1 MYLLTI
7 CKGGDVMAIQIN
19 FDTANQPEKPLL
31 ILTKRN
37 LEKFGVITNVTN
49 IRVKESL
56 GSICELSFV
65 VHKHMNREICFL
77 WNELQDGRFVYI
89 EEWNKYFQ
97 ITVNINEST
106 ETTKTITG
114 QSVQEVELSQTYLYE
129 TEINT
134 SGDIARD
141 DYVATVLYNPTNPTA
156 SLLNRILTD
165 KMSHYKI
172 AHVDSTI
179 ANIQRTFSFDGVS
192 IYDALQEIAEE
203 INCLFTFGDYIPGS
217 NSIRTISAYDM
228 ESYCKDCGYRGEF
241 IDECPKC
248 KSHDIIEGYGEDTN
262 IFINRENLTDDIDY
276 STDYDNVKN
285 CFRLEAGDDLM
296 TATVIN
302 STPSKSQYMWRFS
315 PSDLNDMSD
324 SLNEKINGYN
334 NLYEYYEKEYSV
346 EIDALLVEKY
356 NALIQ
361 KYKAFN
367 SELYPINMPLVGYQ
381 KIMEHYYNVIDLHGY
396 LYNSLMPSVEIDN
409 TNAKEQASFL
419 TTKNLSPT
427 SVQDLKY
434 ISLATANSTLLSY
447 AKVFV
452 NTAKYKIKIK
462 NSSISENNWT
472 GNFTVENYYDEEDV
486 ADSEIITV
494 EFNDNYENFI
504 KQKLDK
510 ILNEKKDDLSIIGLF
525 KMSNDDFTEELR
537 KYSLTYLQIIH
548 DACQSCLDILIEQ
561 GISDKSK
568 WVYSSKNLYD
578 EIYTPY
584 YTKKTLIDKEIKLR
598 ESEIALL
605 NGVTDEYGDFKIIGI
620 KNAIENV
627 REEIIKALDFRSY
640 IDTDWEELCSFR
652 REDSWSNSN
661 YISDGLDNIELYK
674 KAAEFLERAKEEII
688 RASTSKHSIS
698 VNSLKNLLIIP
709 EFQPIVKY
717 FKTGNWLRIEVD
729 KQVYKL
735 RLLNYE
741 LNYDSLDDLSVEF
754 SDVLLTNDTSH
765 DLKTILNQSQSMTT
779 SYSSVKRQAKQGSDT
794 KVVVDSMV
802 ESGIDTSVVKI
813 FSGENQDII
822 YDDHG
827 LLFRKYNPDTESYSE
842 KQLKIINSTLSI
854 TTDNWKTSKVGLGE
868 FDYYNPKTQQMEKG
882 FGLIANQ
889 IVGGLLLTEEIGIYN
904 EKGTMT
910 MDSKGLNI
918 TNGTNSFSVNPNDTS
933 LLKIKKGDVTV
944 FSVTDTGELTFTGNV
959 IANDLILGSN
969 GLHESNDVTG
979 ISISPDD
986 VEIFTLRK
994 GLERVLYFDENG
1006 DLHIKADV
1014 VATGLVL
1021 PPNTDIDIS
1030 QNPEL
1035 TKYVKKDTAIGKIP
1049 NQTTTGF
1056 IISNEG
1062 KMQAGKAVL
1071 YNSEIYSKKGNIS
1084 GFIVGEEVIYSGS
1097 SINKYFGLNSKNVG
1111 DFIFAGSP
1119 KVTGEDS
1126 TYRLTNDG
1134 HVYSS
1139 NTTIKNNGFEILDE
1153 LGKKSLWFSETNN
1166 LCVTDAEN
1174 LPCEIVKSD
1183 EETEIKIKIN
1193 KETNNLEFWVNAE
1206 LYTSIPQTIPP
1217 EI

>member
-1 MYLLTI
+1 
-7 CKGGDVMAIQIN
+7 MAIQIN

-37 LEKFGVITNVTN
+37 FEKIGAITNVTN
-49 IRVKESL
+49 IRIKESL
-56 GSICELSFV
+56 GSVCELSFI
-65 VHKHMNREICFL
+65 VHKHMNREFCFL

-89 EEWNKYFQ
+89 EEWDKYFH
-97 ITVNINEST
+97 ITVDINEST
-106 ETTKTITG
+106 ETTKTITA

-134 SGDIARD
+134 SNDIARK
-141 DYVATVLYNPTNPTA
+141 DYIATIFYNPENSKA
-156 SLLNRILTD
+156 SLLDRILAD
-165 KMSHYKI
+165 KMPHYKI
-172 AHVDSTI
+172 AHVDATI
-179 ANIQRTFSFDGVS
+179 ANIQRTFNFDNIS

-203 INCLFTFGDYIPGS
+203 INCLFIFGERIPG
-217 NSIRTISAYDM
+217 NDSIRTISAYDM
-228 ESYCKDCGYRGEF
+228 ESYCKDCEYRGEF
-241 IDECPKC
+241 VDECPKC
-248 KSHDIIEGYGEDTN
+248 HSHNIIDGYGEDTT

-276 STDYDNVKN
+276 TTDYDNVKN

-302 STPSKSQYMWRFS
+302 STPSKSQYLWNFS
-315 PSDLNDMSD
+315 SSDLNDMSD
-324 SLNEKINGYN
+324 SLNEKIRGYN
-334 NLYEYYEKEYSV
+334 NLYEYYDKEYSA
-346 EIDALLVEKY
+346 EIDTSLIEKY

-361 KYKAFN
+361 KYKVFN
-367 SELYPINMPLVGYQ
+367 NELYPINLPLIGYQ
-381 KIMEHYYNVIDLHGY
+381 KIMEHYYNVIDLYGY
-396 LYNSLMPSVEIDN
+396 LYNSLMPNVEIDN
-409 TNAKEQASFL
+409 TDAKEQASFL
-419 TTKNLSPT
+419 TKKNLSPT

-434 ISLATANSTLLSY
+434 ISLATANSALLSY

-462 NSSISENNWT
+462 NSSISKNNWT
-472 GNFTVENYYDEEDV
+472 GNFTVENYYDEEDT

-525 KMSNDDFTEELR
+525 KMSTDNFIEELK

-568 WVYSSKNLYD
+568 WIYSSKNLYD
-578 EIYTPY
+578 EIYVPY
-584 YTKKTLIDKEIKLR
+584 YTKKTLIDKEMKVR
-598 ESEIALL
+598 ESELALL
-605 NGVTDEYGDFKIIGI
+605 NGVTDEYGDLKIIGI
-620 KNAIENV
+620 KNAIEDIRN
-627 REEIIKALDFRSY
+627 EIIEALDFRSY
-640 IDTDWEELCSFR
+640 IGTEWEELCSFR

-661 YISDGLDNIELYK
+661 YISDGLNNAELYK

-688 RASTSKHSIS
+688 RASTPKHSIS
-698 VNSLKNLLIIP
+698 VNSLRNILIIP
-709 EFQPIVKY
+709 EFQPIINY

-741 LNYDSLDDLSVEF
+741 LNYDSLNDLSVEF
-754 SDVLLTNDTSH
+754 SDVLSTNDTTQN
-765 DLKTILNQSQSMTT
+765 LKAILNQSKSITT

-794 KVVVDSMV
+794 KVVVDSIV
-802 ESGIDTSVVKI
+802 ESGIDTSIVKI
-813 FSGENQDII
+813 FSGENEDII

-827 LLFRKYNPDTESYSE
+827 LLFRKYDPDTKTYSD
-842 KQLKIINSTLSI
+842 KQLKIIHSTLSI

-986 VEIFTLRK
+986 VGIFTLRK
-994 GLERVLYFDENG
+994 GLERVLYFDDNG

-1035 TKYVKKDTAIGKIP
+1035 TKYVKKDTVIGKTP
-1049 NQTTTGF
+1049 NQTATGF
-1056 IISNEG
+1056 IVSSEG
-1062 KMQAGKAVL
+1062 KMRAGSAIL
-1071 YNSEIYSKKGNIS
+1071 YNSEIYSKNGNIS
-1084 GFIVGEEVIYSGS
+1084 GFILDEEAIYGGS
-1097 SINKYFGLNSKNVG
+1097 STNKYFGLNSKNVG
-1111 DFIFAGSP
+1111 DFIFAGSA
-1119 KVTGEDS
+1119 KTTGEDS
-1126 TYRLTNDG
+1126 SYRLTNDG

-1139 NTTIKNNGFEILDE
+1139 NTTIQNNGFEILDD
-1153 LGKKSLWFSETNN
+1153 LGEKSLWFSETNS
-1166 LCVTDAEN
+1166 LCVTDAEK

-1183 EETEIKIKIN
+1183 AETEVKIKIN

-1206 LYTSIPQTIPP
+1206 LYASVPQIIPP